1 MHLKIPDSSV
11 FFLAT
16 ELCTDIDLY
25 FCFLFLCL
33 GDLRR
38 KWYEGVIPR
47 EAKHNIFWC
56 AVARGRFSFR
66 VDPDLKNAMRAS
78 NQGPNPCLILLVP
91 RPSMCEVR
99 SQSQMRNSGTSSNS
113 QGRKARLSRFPR
125 SQASVQWWFCLGL
138 VHGYTCAVQ
147 HGDVLSFGSLPH
159 LSRDIC
165 FSGASG
171 RMHILLVR
179 EHRFHGCLA
188 RNSDRHPNGEDAPG
202 TI

>member
-1 MHLKIPDSSV
+1 MHALEDSRQQCLFPGHWIMYRYRS
-11 FFLAT
+11 L
-16 ELCTDIDLY
+16 
-25 FCFLFLCL
+25 FLFSLSL
-33 GDLRR
+33 
-38 KWYEGVIPR
+38 PR
-47 EAKHNIFWC
+47 WSTAKMIWRCYPSRSKTQYFL
-56 AVARGRFSFR
+56 VRGRTRPIQLPRGSR
-66 VDPDLKNAMRAS
+66 SEERDACKQPRAKS
-78 NQGPNPCLILLVP
+78 VPYP

-159 LSRDIC
+159 LSSDFFF
-165 FSGASG
+165 FSRASG
-171 RMHILLVR
+171 RRHILLVR